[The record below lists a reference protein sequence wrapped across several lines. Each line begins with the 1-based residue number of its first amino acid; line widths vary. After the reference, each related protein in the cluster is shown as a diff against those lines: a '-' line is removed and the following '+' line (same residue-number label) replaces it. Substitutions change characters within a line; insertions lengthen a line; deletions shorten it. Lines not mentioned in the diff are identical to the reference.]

1 MTTTHEPTSNPSGQ
15 SDAHDPFADSS
26 QTSEGGQELTS
37 RHVTD
42 AVERM
47 IEVGAVLRL
56 SEAQAGAVG
65 VRRPGRRRSR
75 PPTTGSTRCPT
86 TRP

>member
-1 MTTTHEPTSNPSGQ
+1 MTTTDEPSTTAGGQ
-15 SDAHDPFADSS
+15 STAHDPFADAS

-56 SEAQAGAVG
+56 SEAQAARG
-65 VRRPGRRRSR
+65 RRSR
-75 PPTTGSTRCPT
+75 AATTGSTRCPT